1 MIAVF
6 AQSVRRF
13 VIKDMMFPI
22 LGIIHFTFLCIDIV
36 VMTVVLFSI
45 TQRYIEIIAIVG
57 LNFHYKLMIK
67 SC

>member
-1 MIAVF
+1 
-6 AQSVRRF
+6 
-13 VIKDMMFPI
+13 MMFPI

-45 TQRYIEIIAIVG
+45 TQGYIEIIAIVG

>member
-1 MIAVF
+1 
-6 AQSVRRF
+6 
-13 VIKDMMFPI
+13 MMFPI